1 MTTFRYLL
9 FSLFGFLLGSVLFS
23 YHLPRLLKGVDIR
36 ALSEDHNPGA
46 ANAVKYAG
54 IPVGMLCVF
63 CDLFKGFLPVFLAL
77 RYTDPRSLWFA
88 LVQASPTLGHACAPL
103 NHGRGGKAI
112 AVTFGALLGLVPMSW
127 LVFVLAAFYIFFSA
141 VWAIHPNERRTVVTF
156 SLFTAACV
164 LGASYTG
171 RWPFGLGGMAISA
184 VVIHKNLRDAHLA
197 VPHPEKQPQEP

>member
-88 LVQASPTLGHACAPL
+88 LVLASPPWVTPAP
-103 NHGRGGKAI
+103 RCTMDA
-112 AVTFGALLGLVPMSW
+112 AARLLPSR
-127 LVFVLAAFYIFFSA
+127 SA
-141 VWAIHPNERRTVVTF
+141 RCWASFP
-156 SLFTAACV
+156 
-164 LGASYTG
+164 
-171 RWPFGLGGMAISA
+171 
-184 VVIHKNLRDAHLA
+184 
-197 VPHPEKQPQEP
+197 